1 MQRLLI
7 LLLVHVQVALVLASG
22 QVAVRRGSSTSD
34 YGKFEVYAS
43 GKDALLYFTH
53 DDDAPK
59 KIHVLLSIPSCYCIG
74 AADIHKINQFDY
86 LAARGDCYSFG
97 IYVNDGLFQNR
108 ERCNLDTASLQAR
121 TELAFNP
128 LGSPAAPAIR
138 RREVDDDEEASPSF
152 SHSLSLS
159 LSQSRSHSQS
169 QSRSRSRS
177 HTHSKSDS
185 SLHHKPTSAEE
196 LFKQTY
202 QPKPRVWERVEGA
215 VLAMGM
221 RDYYE
226 HSHVTT
232 RQDKIFQKDAPGGF
246 LFMQGTVMVRPCR
259 LQWYLPFIFSPH
271 GEHRLMK
278 YTLPYDAKST
288 SSPDYYTEDDAVLL
302 NTIFERMR
310 AKGIINDA
318 HLGNLGLNNLAT
330 YNVRAFEF
338 SAAFVP
344 FRRAKE
350 FLALLEPFA
359 YTGLWPW
366 VYVPLVY
373 QMMFAPG
380 DWEHLRLD
388 DNETIAQGE
397 PLMFSCRAET
407 IETAAENVNT
417 ESAKTLFYYG
427 YSYCGRG
434 LIDTTYVISRA
445 KSIISFYWERFA
457 AVILSL
463 FILCVVLFVFRRR
476 NMASGRRGR
485 ARRRGWL
492 VCAMECAARMCPSL
506 FRSRYYK
513 KLTRDEDEKQEQG
526 TPLVET
532 PADATGAGTGVG
544 GSAEQSSALRVV
556 DDEEKTGSAD
566 F

>member
-1 MQRLLI
+1 MNG
-7 LLLVHVQVALVLASG
+7 AYFSG
-22 QVAVRRGSSTSD
+22 T
-34 YGKFEVYAS
+34 
-43 GKDALLYFTH
+43 
-53 DDDAPK
+53 
-59 KIHVLLSIPSCYCIG
+59 
-74 AADIHKINQFDY
+74 
-86 LAARGDCYSFG
+86 
-97 IYVNDGLFQNR
+97 
-108 ERCNLDTASLQAR
+108 
-121 TELAFNP
+121 
-128 LGSPAAPAIR
+128 
-138 RREVDDDEEASPSF
+138 
-152 SHSLSLS
+152 LSLS
-159 LSQSRSHSQS
+159 PDRVRRS
-169 QSRSRSRS
+169 
-177 HTHSKSDS
+177 SKSLKSMPADS
-185 SLHHKPTSAEE
+185 EFDTAYAKP
-196 LFKQTY
+196 
-202 QPKPRVWERVEGA
+202 P
-215 VLAMGM
+215 
-221 RDYYE
+221 DCI
-226 HSHVTT
+226 HVIWV
-232 RQDKIFQKDAPGGF
+232 RISESGG
-246 LFMQGTVMVRPCR
+246 
-259 LQWYLPFIFSPH
+259 
-271 GEHRLMK
+271 
-278 YTLPYDAKST
+278 
-288 SSPDYYTEDDAVLL
+288 
-302 NTIFERMR
+302 
-310 AKGIINDA
+310 
-318 HLGNLGLNNLAT
+318 
-330 YNVRAFEF
+330 
-338 SAAFVP
+338 
-344 FRRAKE
+344 
-350 FLALLEPFA
+350 
-359 YTGLWPW
+359 TGGSN
-366 VYVPLVY
+366 VPLVY

-544 GSAEQSSALRVV
+544 GSEEQSSALRVV